1 MLFLLGREGGA
12 VEATAVAFAP
22 SPGVEEEIALL
33 HFPEGPDRTLRGLL
47 EADFDRVV
55 NVVAAMKSLRPFVRR
70 IEQVAQGRDGAVVQ
84 LRCAQPDAI
93 ERGVGATE
101 GITANRF
108 SREGTR

>member
-1 MLFLLGREGGA
+1 MA
-12 VEATAVAFAP
+12 AVAFAP
-22 SPGVEEEIALL
+22 SPGVEEKVALL
-33 HFPEGPDRTLRGLL
+33 HFAKRPERARGRLL
-47 EADFDRVV
+47 ETDLDRIVDIIATV
-55 NVVAAMKSLRPFVRR
+55 KRDRPFVRW